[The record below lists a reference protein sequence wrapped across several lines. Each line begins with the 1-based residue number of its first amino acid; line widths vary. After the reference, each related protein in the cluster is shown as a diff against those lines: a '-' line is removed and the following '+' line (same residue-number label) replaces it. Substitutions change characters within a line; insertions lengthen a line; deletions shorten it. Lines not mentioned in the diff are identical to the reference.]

1 MSQRLCR
8 EKILAIKP
16 YVPGKPVEEV
26 ERELGIKNV
35 IKLASNENPLGPS
48 PKAEA
53 AIRKLAA
60 TVSLYPDGNCY
71 YLKETLAR
79 RFNVGTDQLF
89 IGNGSDEII
98 EIIAK
103 AFLEEGEEAV
113 VADPTFSEYDF
124 AVTLM
129 GGVTVAVPLKKLTHD
144 LRAMADAVT
153 ENTKLFFICNP
164 NNPTGTMVDKKA
176 VAELMQRLPERV
188 ITVFDEAYHE
198 YVTDPAYP
206 RTLDYVRAGRNVIIL
221 RTFSKIYGLAG
232 LRVGYALSTPEIIG
246 MLNRVKE
253 PFNVNL
259 LAQAAAL
266 AALEDTEHLERSVRV
281 NEEGKAYLYEEF
293 DRLGLAYEPTRANF
307 IWVQVKADSQKVF
320 QKLLHLGVI
329 VRTGDIF
336 GAPDVLRVTVG
347 TPEQNRRFI
356 AALRSVLTTE
366 GVLG

>member
-1 MSQRLCR
+1 MSQSLHR
-8 EKILAIKP
+8 KNILAIKP

-26 ERELGIKNV
+26 ERELGITNV

-48 PKAEA
+48 PKAVA
-53 AIRKLAA
+53 AIRQLAP

-71 YLKETLAR
+71 YLKEALAG
-79 RFNVGTDQLF
+79 RFQIGADQLF

-113 VADPTFSEYDF
+113 MADTTFSEYDF
-124 AVTLM
+124 AVKVM
-129 GGVTVAVPLKKLTHD
+129 SGVSVTVPLKNLTHD
-144 LRAMADAVT
+144 LAAMADAVT
-153 ENTKLFFICNP
+153 EKTKLFFICNP
-164 NNPTGTMVDKKA
+164 NNPTGTIVDKKA

-188 ITVFDEAYHE
+188 IVVFDEAYHE

-206 RTLDYVRAGRNVIIL
+206 QTLDYVRAGRNVVIL

-232 LRVGYALSTPEIIG
+232 LRVGYAISTPEIVG

-266 AALEDTEHLERSVRV
+266 AALDDTEHLEHSLRV
-281 NEEGKAYLYEEF
+281 NEEGKAYLYKEF
-293 DRLGLAYEPTRANF
+293 DRMGLAYEPTHGNF
-307 IWVQVKADSQKVF
+307 IWVQVRADSQKVF

-336 GAPDVLRVTVG
+336 GAPDVLRVTIG

-356 AALRSVLTTE
+356 AALHTVLTEE
-366 GVLG
+366 GVLK